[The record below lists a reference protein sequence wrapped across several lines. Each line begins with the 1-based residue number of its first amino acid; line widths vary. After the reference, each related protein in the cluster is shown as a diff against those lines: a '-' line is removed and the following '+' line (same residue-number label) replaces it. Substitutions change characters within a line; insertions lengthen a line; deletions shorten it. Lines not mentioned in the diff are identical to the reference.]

1 MCGRYT
7 VFSTYAEMQAHFGLE
22 TNINFPPSYNAAPSQ
37 TLPIVI
43 GSQIQ
48 LARWDYVSEWAGD
61 KDIKPQINARSETAA
76 EKPFFRSGFKTRRC
90 LVSANGLYEWEKT
103 RGGKQP
109 WYFYHRQGLMAFA
122 GLYCD
127 DTFCILTKESG
138 GRMAQVH
145 SRMPAVVPKERY
157 GYWFGADMEGAARL
171 IRKLGG
177 RGLDGYKVSMRVNT
191 PANNDASLIEATG

>member
-22 TNINFPPSYNAAPSQ
+22 NNINFPPSYNAAPTQ
-37 TLPIVI
+37 QLPIVI
-43 GSQIQ
+43 GNRIR
-48 LARWDYVSEWAGD
+48 LASWGYRPEWARD
-61 KDIKPQINARSETAA
+61 KDIKPQINARSETAI
-76 EKPFFRSGFKTRRC
+76 EKPFFCQGFKARRC
-90 LVSANGLYEWEKT
+90 LIPANGFYEWQKT

-145 SRMPAVVPKERY
+145 GRMPVVVPKERY
-157 GYWFGADMEGAARL
+157 GYWFNADPQSAALL
-171 IRKLGG
+171 IRKIGS
-177 RGLDGYKVSMRVNT
+177 REIDGYKVSVRVNA
-191 PANNDASLIEATG
+191 PANNDATLIEATG